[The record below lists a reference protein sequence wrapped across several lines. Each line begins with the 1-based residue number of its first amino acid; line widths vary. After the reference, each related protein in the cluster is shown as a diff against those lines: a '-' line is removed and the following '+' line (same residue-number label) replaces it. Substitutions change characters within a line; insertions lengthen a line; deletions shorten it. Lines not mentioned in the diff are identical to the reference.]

1 MIANF
6 FKFIISLTQGVE
18 RPSYAT
24 VCACKVCVINV
35 YNFLG
40 IKNTELFN
48 ACMACSHFRI
58 H

>member
-6 FKFIISLTQGVE
+6 FKFIISLTKGAE

-35 YNFLG
+35 YNLLD
-40 IKNTELFN
+40 IKNTELL
-48 ACMACSHFRI
+48 
-58 H
+58 

>member
-6 FKFIISLTQGVE
+6 FKFIISLTQGAE

-35 YNFLG
+35 YNFLC
-40 IKNTELFN
+40 IENTELL
-48 ACMACSHFRI
+48 
-58 H
+58 